1 MLTEEGLR
9 ALLRF
14 TLKTVGPADLPE
26 LVSSL
31 CSFFTDL
38 KPAELH
44 DALNC
49 LLGEGLIGLDKE
61 GKYFVP

>member
-31 CSFFTDL
+31 CSYFTDL
-38 KPAELH
+38 KPAVIH
-44 DALNC
+44 GALND
-49 LLGEGLIGLDKE
+49 LLVDGLIELDKN
-61 GKYFVP
+61 GRYYTP